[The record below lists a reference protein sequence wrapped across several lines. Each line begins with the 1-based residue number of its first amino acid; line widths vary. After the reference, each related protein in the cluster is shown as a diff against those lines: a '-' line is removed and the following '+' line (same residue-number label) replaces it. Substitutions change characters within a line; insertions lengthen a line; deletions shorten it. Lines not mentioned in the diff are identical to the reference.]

1 MLVRKV
7 TYDSSADLCKLDV
20 ITNLSGSFLFDHEI
34 VDLLKEIGPDLIGTD
49 VDESLFCEG

>member
-34 VDLLKEIGPDLIGTD
+34 VDLLKEIGPDLIGTN
-49 VDESLFCEG
+49 VDQSLFCEG